1 MNLKKYLIRVHVIF
15 ILLFLTKFVNV
26 IQGRID
32 IMVYLFWIAPMLVFY
47 WFILKLNI
55 KAYQWFCFILLI
67 YFMSSSLRVFG
78 TTPYWLDVIEL
89 IQICVLFIHI
99 MYGPKNINSN

>member
-1 MNLKKYLIRVHVIF
+1 MNLKKYLIFVHVIF

-78 TTPYWLDVIEL
+78 TSPYWLDVIEL

>member
-1 MNLKKYLIRVHVIF
+1 MNLKKYLILVHVIF

-89 IQICVLFIHI
+89 IQICVLLIHI

>member
-1 MNLKKYLIRVHVIF
+1 MNLKNYLILVHVIF

-32 IMVYLFWIAPMLVFY
+32 IMVYLFWIAPILIFYVFINKLV
-47 WFILKLNI
+47 I

-99 MYGPKNINSN
+99 MYGPKKINSN